1 MRDRWGIS
9 GVGEENGGW
18 GPTTTCIGHAFPS
31 LPVSEPPRL
40 QQFQCGKLPL
50 LTHVNPR
57 IQLSCL
63 SIQEPEHS
71 SSLGALASSCTGT
84 TTMT

>member
-1 MRDRWGIS
+1 MGL
-9 GVGEENGGW
+9 
-18 GPTTTCIGHAFPS
+18 TTTCIGHAFSS
-31 LPVSEPPRL
+31 LPISEPPRL
-40 QQFQCGKLPL
+40 QQFQRGKLPL

-71 SSLGALASSCTGT
+71 SSLGAFASSCSETVT
-84 TTMT
+84 KA